1 MYWQVFHQAGTWLC
15 LLGGPYPYGWHL
27 CSVERGQEGCE
38 STGLWGSRWAVNQFY
53 PLILYLAALKQR
65 PRECNWLNTISG
77 QFGFTARVVILYFYK
92 YIFLLWNQKNHYGM
106 SGIYCPCTVFT
117 WMSDDCNI
125 RWRCNKQVCWDIN
138 FMHIINTQS
147 VPDSVYLSQVLSV
160 SPAVLFVVSIFMI
173 SAFTFHTLITMFP
186 RLIQLGIQLTIV
198 ILFSQ
203 WYAILPA

>member
-1 MYWQVFHQAGTWLC
+1 
-15 LLGGPYPYGWHL
+15 
-27 CSVERGQEGCE
+27 
-38 STGLWGSRWAVNQFY
+38 
-53 PLILYLAALKQR
+53 
-65 PRECNWLNTISG
+65 
-77 QFGFTARVVILYFYK
+77 
-92 YIFLLWNQKNHYGM
+92 
-106 SGIYCPCTVFT
+106 
-117 WMSDDCNI
+117 
-125 RWRCNKQVCWDIN
+125 
-138 FMHIINTQS
+138 MHIINTQS